1 MVGLVKYARLCRAD
15 DGFPPLHASTIFDLI
30 FTCCCI
36 GSYVLCGLALPRVSL
51 SVTYASRLGPAL
63 RKGGGSLTYA
73 AAATPR
79 NVLPGLLVL
88 RTTTT
93 TYARALEVSVSI
105 PSGCAGER
113 ASIKFKGTFVC
124 NTRGSAVRERGS
136 GGQTFLV
143 ACHAMQCRHF

>member
-63 RKGGGSLTYA
+63 RKGGGVPHICRGGHAPKRSSRVISLTHDDYD
-73 AAATPR
+73 
-79 NVLPGLLVL
+79 V
-88 RTTTT
+88 RT
-93 TYARALEVSVSI
+93 S
-105 PSGCAGER
+105 SGSFCFNSEWLCGR
-113 ASIKFKGTFVC
+113 ASEHKVQGHVC
-124 NTRGSAVRERGS
+124 V
-136 GGQTFLV
+136 
-143 ACHAMQCRHF
+143 